1 MGVLT
6 APRRLFAGSVVLAG
20 LAWALGAAAAPRTH
34 DGFFIQPSVGVSFVQ
49 MDGELS
55 LASTTETQ
63 ELTGRGPVFD
73 LLVGASVTRHLV
85 VGGMLAMRGAS
96 NPKFESDSLA
106 LLPSEDSRDTVS
118 LVQLGLFVQVY
129 PDPASGL
136 FFRGA
141 VGAAGDSMRYELD
154 LDPLEPSGFGL
165 SAAAGWGFWVG
176 DEWSMGP
183 ELHIVYAS
191 LSDEQ
196 DSIELTHDW
205 LAPGFAVVF
214 THH

>member
-1 MGVLT
+1 MTG
-6 APRRLFAGSVVLAG
+6 PRRLGSGSVLLAA
-20 LAWALGAAAAPRTH
+20 LASATRVSAAPYAH

-49 MDGELS
+49 MDAELG
-55 LASTTETQ
+55 LGNATETQ
-63 ELTGRGPVFD
+63 ELTGRGPIID
-73 LLVGASVTRHLV
+73 LHVGASVTRHLV

-96 NPKFESDSLA
+96 SPKFESVSLA
-106 LLPSEDSRDTVS
+106 LLPSEDSRDAVS

-129 PDPASGL
+129 PDPEAGL

-141 VGAAGDSMRYELD
+141 LGAAGDSMRYELD
-154 LDPLEPSGFGL
+154 LDPLEPSGLGL
-165 SAAAGWGFWVG
+165 TAAAGWGFWVG
-176 DEWSMGP
+176 DEWSIGP
-183 ELHIVYAS
+183 ELHLVYAS

-196 DSIELTHDW
+196 DGVELTHDW